1 MELGSRKLLLHYGR
15 VVMLLKKRFGKV
27 LALGLYFLF
36 LTLWS
41 SSVSGAERREHGNL
55 LFRWFKSQEYKGS
68 EQNWA
73 IVQDQRGLLYVGNN
87 EGGVLEYDG
96 ERWRRIA
103 VTENRIVRS
112 LSVGESGVVYV
123 GLVGDFGRLL
133 PDKNGKLTYHSLT
146 SLLGENMPSFSDV
159 YKTYTIGN
167 TVYFCTT
174 SYLFAYNESERKLQ
188 TFRFPTVHAF
198 LSFQWDDEVAVSTF
212 SDTVFRFAGRDFSPL
227 VMRFSEEI
235 PERQIYG
242 MIPLGTDSV
251 LLATNKC
258 TFYILSR
265 NTGQVDA
272 LPQNWGGVVIQRLRE
287 EEAVPY
293 SLRLCPNGNIGVGF
307 IFSEDIAYVEL
318 NRKGGVVYTA
328 GVSSGLADPFAMD
341 HLHTTDGSLWLSQ
354 NNGITKIE
362 QQSAIRKFDETNGVS
377 GAVLDVQ
384 RFDGALYIGTMSGV
398 QRLEYREG
406 VWQFVSL
413 AGANQPVWD
422 LHPYYD
428 PISGRR
434 ILLGLGMNTLYSIKD
449 NRVSVFSYSDHD
461 QQFGGFV
468 LCDTRDDART
478 LYVGT
483 PSGVVRLYQKDNGT
497 WTRTQLFQNEINDE
511 VRSLVCDFDN
521 NLWIGTLTNGVYVLK
536 LRGGEASDLRHID
549 EHCGLPT
556 MVNNEVFFLNEKT
569 YIGTEH
575 GLMAYDWQ
583 RDTLLRVDADSKPQ
597 YLSRV
602 AGMRNRVVAQRLN
615 AETQEYYIA
624 MSLLDAKGNLSGEDT
639 KPYARLPH
647 QWCDKIYWD
656 DDKSIWFTYGA
667 SLYNFDLS
675 QNRDYEHPFR
685 SFVRKVHAIRADSIL
700 FGGTHYTLIDSVYR
714 VLTEQTEERELH
726 LPYRE
731 NSIAFEVGTDFFEGE
746 GMLYSY
752 RLRNSGDDWT
762 KWEAQPEIRYMNIS
776 PGSYEFQVRARNLYG
791 VESNIASYR
800 FTVDPPFYRTIW
812 AYIFYFILLCLLVWG
827 IVVLNTRRVLAEK
840 KRLQILVNERTAE
853 VVAQKERIEGQNKE
867 ILNSINYASKI
878 QRAVL
883 PTMET
888 VRELFNDSFLLFFP
902 RDVVSGD
909 FYWMRELNGK
919 KICAIADCTGHG
931 VPGGFMSMLGAT
943 FLHQVVDSLDEVHTD
958 EVLNRLRAA
967 VIESLK
973 QTDQIGSN
981 KDGMDIALYILDEKN
996 RKLEFS
1002 GANNPLIII
1011 RKGEVIQ
1018 YKADKMPIAIY
1029 LKGETPFSRVEVDL
1043 EPGDVLYTFSDGYV
1057 DQFGGPQNRKFMIK
1071 NFKELLAKIAEKD
1084 MAEQYD
1090 ILSKTL
1096 LEWQG
1101 QGSRTDDVIVF
1112 GLRIH

>member
-1 MELGSRKLLLHYGR
+1 
-15 VVMLLKKRFGKV
+15 MLLKKCFRQVLLLGIFVGSFLLLILPVFG
-27 LALGLYFLF
+27 
-36 LTLWS
+36 S
-41 SSVSGAERREHGNL
+41 ERYEHGNAL
-55 LFRWFKSQEYKGS
+55 LRWFKAQEYKGS

-73 IVQDQRGLLYVGNN
+73 IVQDRRGLVYVGNN

-96 ERWRRIA
+96 VNWRRIP

-112 LSVGESGVVYV
+112 LSLGESGVIYV
-123 GLVGDFGRLL
+123 GLVGDFGRLI
-133 PDKNGKLTYHSLT
+133 PNKLGVLQYCSL
-146 SLLGENMPSFSDV
+146 SYMLGESVPVFSDV
-159 YKTYTIGN
+159 YKTYTIGS
-167 TVYFCTT
+167 TIYFCTT
-174 SYLFAYNESERKLQ
+174 SCIFAYNEAEDKLQ
-188 TFRFPTVHAF
+188 TLRFPTTQAF
-198 LSFQWDDEVAVSTF
+198 LSFQWDKEVVVSTF
-212 SDTVFRFAGRDFSPL
+212 SDTILRLSEQRFSPFL
-227 VMRFSEEI
+227 MRF
-235 PERQIYG
+235 PERADERQVYG
-242 MIPLGTDSV
+242 MVALGQDSV
-251 LLATNKC
+251 LMATNKC
-258 TFYILSR
+258 KFYILLR
-265 NTGQVDA
+265 HTGEVRE
-272 LPQNWGGVVIQRLRE
+272 LPANWGGNVLSSLRS
-287 EEAVPY
+287 EEAIPY
-293 SLRLCPNGNIGVGF
+293 SLKICPNGNIGVGF
-307 IFSEDIAYVEL
+307 IFSENTAYVEL
-318 NRKGGVVYTA
+318 SRKGRVTYTA
-328 GVSSGLADPFAMD
+328 GIGSGLADPFAMD
-341 HLHTTDGSLWLSQ
+341 HLHTTDGSLWLTQ

-362 QQSAIRKFDETNGVS
+362 QQSAIRKFDDANGVS

-384 RFDGALYIGTMSGV
+384 RFEGSLYIGTMSGI
-398 QRLEYREG
+398 QRLDYKDG

-422 LHPYYD
+422 LLPYYN
-428 PISGRR
+428 PLTGRR
-434 ILLGLGMNTLYSIKD
+434 TLLGLGMNTLYSIKGD
-449 NRVSVFSYSDHD
+449 QVSVFTYNDRD

-468 LCDTRDDART
+468 LCDTRSDART
-478 LYVGT
+478 LYAGT
-483 PSGVVRLYQKDNGT
+483 PSGIVRLSLQDNGA
-497 WTRTQLFQNEINDE
+497 WSRTQLFQQEINDE
-511 VRSLVCDFDN
+511 VRSLVCDFDD
-521 NLWIGTLTNGVYVLK
+521 NLWIGTLTNGVYVLNMRDK
-536 LRGGEASDLRHID
+536 ASSDLRHID
-549 EHCGLPT
+549 LHCGLPT

-569 YIGTEH
+569 FIGTER
-575 GLMAYDWQ
+575 GLMRYDWK
-583 RDTLLRVDADSKPQ
+583 RDTLIRVDSDPKPL
-597 YLSRV
+597 YISRMT
-602 AGMRNRVVAQRLN
+602 GMRNKVVAQRLN
-615 AETQEYYIA
+615 PETQEYYVALGMID
-624 MSLLDAKGNLSGEDT
+624 SKDNLRGEET
-639 KPYARLPH
+639 RPYARLPH
-647 QWCDKIYWD
+647 MWCDKIYWD
-656 DDKSIWFTYGA
+656 DDNSIWFTYGA

-675 QNRDYEHPFR
+675 IHRDYTNTFR
-685 SFVRKVHAIRADSIL
+685 TFVRKVHAIRADTVL
-700 FGGTHYTLIDSVYR
+700 FGGTHYTDVDSLYR
-714 VLTEQTEERELH
+714 IVDEQVEDNELR

-731 NSIAFEVGTDFFEGE
+731 NSLAFEVGTDFFEGE
-746 GMLYSY
+746 TMQYSY

-791 VESNIASYR
+791 VESNVASFY
-800 FTVDPPFYRTIW
+800 FTVRPPFYRTIW
-812 AYIFYFILLCLLVWG
+812 AYIFYFIVLCFLVWG

-840 KRLQILVNERTAE
+840 KRLQLLVEERTAE

-888 VRELFNDSFLLFFP
+888 VRELFSDSFLLFFP

-909 FYWMRELNGK
+909 FYWMRAIGGK

-958 EVLNRLRAA
+958 EVLNRLRAS

-1029 LKGETPFSRVEVDL
+1029 LKGELPFTRVEVDL

-1071 NFKELLAKIAEKD
+1071 HFKELLAEIAEKD
-1084 MAEQYD
+1084 MQEQYE

-1096 LEWQG
+1096 IDWQG
-1101 QGSRTDDVIVF
+1101 TGSRTDDVIVF
-1112 GLRIH
+1112 GLRVH